1 MGKFVKKTGDQG
13 FSGPDFAKISAAA
26 LRIFLVFFPVFQA
39 QILRKYPRRSCGSF
53 WSGLELR
60 RPTFDR
66 FRPNFPICSW
76 TCVFFYSFSG
86 FLLPGWL
93 PGDPRPFPNERS
105 LNSHIL
111 CGLNLLIGQDLT
123 HFYLTQSLGMHLF
136 KRPTISAQCVMKES
150 KPEKREGSFASV
162 LVTESI
168 DPLTIDHFP
177 SFRWWPFH
185 H

>member
-1 MGKFVKKTGDQG
+1 M
-13 FSGPDFAKISAAA
+13 
-26 LRIFLVFFPVFQA
+26 
-39 QILRKYPRRSCGSF
+39 RKYPRRSCGSF

-66 FRPNFPICSW
+66 FRPNFLHFCYEK
-76 TCVFFYSFSG
+76 CVFYSFSG
-86 FLLPGWL
+86 FLLSGWL

-136 KRPTISAQCVMKES
+136 KRPTISARCVMKES
-150 KPEKREGSFASV
+150 PPEKREGSFASV

-168 DPLTIDHFP
+168 DPLSIDHFP
-177 SFRWWPFH
+177 SFRW
-185 H
+185 

>member
-1 MGKFVKKTGDQG
+1 M
-13 FSGPDFAKISAAA
+13 
-26 LRIFLVFFPVFQA
+26 
-39 QILRKYPRRSCGSF
+39 RKYPRRSCGSF

-60 RPTFDR
+60 RPKFDR

-76 TCVFFYSFSG
+76 KNVFFYSFSG

-105 LNSHIL
+105 VNSHIL
-111 CGLNLLIGQDLT
+111 CGPKTLIGQDLT

-136 KRPTISAQCVMKES
+136 KRPTISARCVMKES
-150 KPEKREGSFASV
+150 PPEKREGSFGSV

-168 DPLTIDHFP
+168 DPLSIDHFL
-177 SFRWWPFH
+177 SFRW
-185 H
+185 

>member
-1 MGKFVKKTGDQG
+1 M
-13 FSGPDFAKISAAA
+13 
-26 LRIFLVFFPVFQA
+26 
-39 QILRKYPRRSCGSF
+39 RKH
-53 WSGLELR
+53 
-60 RPTFDR
+60 
-66 FRPNFPICSW
+66 
-76 TCVFFYSFSG
+76 VFYSFSG

-136 KRPTISAQCVMKES
+136 KRPTISARCVMKES
-150 KPEKREGSFASV
+150 PPEKREGSFASV

-168 DPLTIDHFP
+168 DPLSIDHFP
-177 SFRWWPFH
+177 SFRW
-185 H
+185 

>member
-1 MGKFVKKTGDQG
+1 MIW
-13 FSGPDFAKISAAA
+13 S
-26 LRIFLVFFPVFQA
+26 VFFGICQA

-60 RPTFDR
+60 RTNFDR
-66 FRPNFPICSW
+66 FRSIFQ
-76 TCVFFYSFSG
+76 
-86 FLLPGWL
+86 FLLMKKCVCSYSCSGLLSPGWL
-93 PGDPRPFPNERS
+93 PGNPGPFPNERS
-105 LNSHIL
+105 FNSHIH

-136 KRPTISAQCVMKES
+136 KRPTIYARCVMKES
-150 KPEKREGSFASV
+150 PPEKREASFASV

-168 DPLTIDHFP
+168 DPSSIDHFP
-177 SFRWWPFH
+177 SFRWTIH